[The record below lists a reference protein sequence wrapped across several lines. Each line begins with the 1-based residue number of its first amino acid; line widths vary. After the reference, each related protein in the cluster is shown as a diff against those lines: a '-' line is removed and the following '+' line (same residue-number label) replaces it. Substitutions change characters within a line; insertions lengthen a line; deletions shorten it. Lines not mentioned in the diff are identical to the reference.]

1 MSEDPRSTLTGGAEE
16 PASSPA
22 AGRPEVD
29 RAESA
34 ETPAS
39 SGRVKA
45 LQDWLTG
52 RADTRLGRLALQWF
66 RAYFAA
72 SRNSGCAATIYSVLS
87 VLPAVLVAVAY
98 FHSSGSNANAFAA
111 RLVTHLRLTGSTAT
125 LVANTFGSASAN
137 KLAATLAVIVSFLL
151 WGIAIGQIYQD
162 VYARAWR
169 IKVGSIADQAMFA
182 IFFFVFTGAIALM
195 VVSASHFRAQGWLV
209 LIPVWLIGSTVFWLW
224 VPWFLLHRKIGLRA
238 LLPGAL
244 LATLVVGGAT
254 AFAPWVV
261 SPTVNTNGRAF
272 GSFGVVATMVGYVF
286 VMITL
291 SLVCAVFS
299 PVWARWRES
308 ERQGLDAAEAG
319 ASEKAMT

>member
-1 MSEDPRSTLTGGAEE
+1 MS
-16 PASSPA
+16 
-22 AGRPEVD
+22 
-29 RAESA
+29 SA
-34 ETPAS
+34 EAKSASGDPAEQELDNAGSGEAAAS

-52 RADTRLGRLALQWF
+52 RADTRLGRFALQWF

-72 SRNSGCAATIYSVLS
+72 SRNSGCAATVYSVLS

-98 FHSSGSNANAFAA
+98 FHSSSSDSNAFAA
-111 RLVTHLRLTGSTAT
+111 RLVSHLRLTGSTAT
-125 LVANTFGSASAN
+125 LVENTFGSASAN
-137 KLAATLAVIVSFLL
+137 KLAATLAVVVSFLL

-182 IFFFVFTGAIALM
+182 IFFFVFTGAIAFM
-195 VVSASHFRAQGWLV
+195 IVSASHLRAEGWLV
-209 LIPVWLIGSTVFWLW
+209 LLPVWLIGSTVFWLW

-244 LATLVVGGAT
+244 LATVVLGGGTAT
-254 AFAPWVV
+254 APLFV

-272 GSFGVVATMVGYVF
+272 GAFGVVATMVGYVF

-308 ERQGLDAAEAG
+308 ERQARDAAEG
-319 ASEKAMT
+319 ASAKALR

>member
-1 MSEDPRSTLTGGAEE
+1 MASRGSRSDASAEVKPTSGDSAE
-16 PASSPA
+16 
-22 AGRPEVD
+22 REVD

-34 ETPAS
+34 ETPVS

-111 RLVTHLRLTGSTAT
+111 RLVTPLRLTGSTAT
-125 LVANTFGSASAN
+125 LVENTFGSASAN
-137 KLAATLAVIVSFLL
+137 KLAATVAVVVSFLL

-169 IKVGSIADQAMFA
+169 TRVGSVADQALFA
-182 IFFFVFTGAIALM
+182 IFFFVFTGAIALV
-195 VVSASHFRAQGWLV
+195 VVSAGHFRAEGWLV
-209 LIPVWLIGSTVFWLW
+209 LLPVWLIGSTVFWLW
-224 VPWFLLHRKIGLRA
+224 VPWFLLHRKIGLGA

-244 LATLVVGGAT
+244 LATVVLGGGT
-254 AFAPWVV
+254 AFAPWFV
-261 SPTVNTNGRAF
+261 SPTVNTNGKAF

-299 PVWARWRES
+299 PVWASWRER
-308 ERQGLDAAEAG
+308 ERQEADTADAG
-319 ASEKAMT
+319 ARPKAST